1 MDRTPDRLPEPDR
14 DRVDAEADA
23 AAAEAGAIGGRVDPD
38 DDVDPAQRPVEEGGG
53 GYAEG
58 FEQAEADLIESAE
71 HGEGGHDR
79 GIPEPESARSGAAY
93 GDADNIDRTDET
105 APLGGSEGGPTEDPA
120 GR

>member
-1 MDRTPDRLPEPDR
+1 MEQPPDRLSEPER
-14 DRVDAEADA
+14 NRVDEEADA
-23 AAAEAGAIGGRVDPD
+23 AAAEAASIGGRVETEG
-38 DDVDPAQRPVEEGGG
+38 DPAWRAVEEGGG

-79 GIPEPESARSGAAY
+79 FAPEPESDRSGAAY
-93 GDADNIDRTDET
+93 GDADSVDRIDET
-105 APLGGSEGGPTEDPA
+105 ALLGGDESGAIEDPA

>member
-1 MDRTPDRLPEPDR
+1 METTPDRLPEPER
-14 DRVDAEADA
+14 DIVDAEADA
-23 AAAEAGAIGGRVDPD
+23 AAAEAGAIGGRVDPGD
-38 DDVDPAQRPVEEGGG
+38 DSDPAERPVAEAGG

-79 GIPEPESARSGAAY
+79 GVPEPESGRDGAAY
-93 GDADNIDRTDET
+93 GDADNLDRTDERP
-105 APLGGSEGGPTEDPA
+105 PLGGEQGGPTEDPA